1 MRDEIKELIENN
13 MLIHELKEDLCH
25 IESMEERIEYLQD
38 LKEVMDEL
46 IKEEIKIWGEMFG

>member
-13 MLIHELKEDLCH
+13 MLVHELKEDLCN